1 MIIIV
6 ISDLLVLS
14 DFDCSIVG
22 GHEDDD
28 DELSLPDSSR
38 LIIYIYICICISYI
52 YIIMKMMMS

>member
-1 MIIIV
+1 M
-6 ISDLLVLS
+6 LC

-38 LIIYIYICICISYI
+38 LIIYILYMYVYII
-52 YIIMKMMMS
+52 YILS